1 MQMSAGELG
10 SQLDSEDGGGAVFD
24 LSMLHRL
31 ASSFPCLV
39 ELSIGQNKL
48 LTDSCL
54 SSVARWEI
62 LPNKII
68 KMEVWVMWE
77 AYLWIPTSLTF
88 RSLNHLV
95 SIDVNGCPKWVWN
108 ISTIYL
114 MLGSPQDDR
123 QRYLYC
129 GEALQEAE
137 DGECYKLYLHKEDD
151 KLPQNQKRAQVAFS
165 DSWN

>member
-1 MQMSAGELG
+1 
-10 SQLDSEDGGGAVFD
+10 
-24 LSMLHRL
+24 
-31 ASSFPCLV
+31 
-39 ELSIGQNKL
+39 
-48 LTDSCL
+48 
-54 SSVARWEI
+54 
-62 LPNKII
+62 
-68 KMEVWVMWE
+68 MEVDFTLYWISPCCTGWFHPFLVWWNSALVKTSSSLTPASPPLPGEKSCRARLLRWRYGCIWVKWE
-77 AYLWIPTSLTF
+77 ASLWILASLTF

-123 QRYLYC
+123 QRHLYC

-151 KLPQNQKRAQVAFS
+151 KLPQNQKRAQVAF
-165 DSWN
+165 

>member
-1 MQMSAGELG
+1 MSAGELG
-10 SQLDSEDGGGAVFD
+10 SQLDLEVEFTLYLISPCCTGWHHPFLVWWNWA
-24 LSMLHRL
+24 L
-31 ASSFPCLV
+31 ARTSSSLTPASPPLPGEKSCRTW
-39 ELSIGQNKL
+39 L
-48 LTDSCL
+48 L
-54 SSVARWEI
+54 RWRCGCI
-62 LPNKII
+62 
-68 KMEVWVMWE
+68 WVMWE
-77 AYLWIPTSLTF
+77 AYLWILTSLTF

-108 ISTIYL
+108 ISTVYL

-151 KLPQNQKRAQVAFS
+151 KLPQNQKRAQVAF
-165 DSWN
+165 